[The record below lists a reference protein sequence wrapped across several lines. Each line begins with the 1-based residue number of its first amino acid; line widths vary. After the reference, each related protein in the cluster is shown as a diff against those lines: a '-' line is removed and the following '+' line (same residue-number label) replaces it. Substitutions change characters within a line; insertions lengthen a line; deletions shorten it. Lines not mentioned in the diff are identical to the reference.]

1 MTALPY
7 FNGTRPYEVMEYV
20 NNVTDGVFGYV
31 FVALVWFMVY
41 MSFSQ
46 KSPTHGVAAASYV
59 TALLS
64 GLLVILRVNTLPLFI
79 LSLVLL
85 CVALAA
91 SYGETLVD

>member
-7 FNGTRPYEVMEYV
+7 FNGTRPYEIMEYI
-20 NNVTDGVFGYV
+20 NTVTDGVFGYV
-31 FVALVWFMVY
+31 FVSLVWFMVY

-46 KSPTHGVAAASYV
+46 KSPKHGVAAASYV

-64 GLLVILRVNTLPLFI
+64 ILLVILRVNTTPLLV
-79 LSLVLL
+79 LSLVLI